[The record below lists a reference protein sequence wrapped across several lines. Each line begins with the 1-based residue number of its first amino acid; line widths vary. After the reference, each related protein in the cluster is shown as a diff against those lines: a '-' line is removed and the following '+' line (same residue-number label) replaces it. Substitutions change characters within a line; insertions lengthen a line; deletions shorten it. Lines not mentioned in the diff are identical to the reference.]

1 MPLLSPATIERVRHE
16 ANAHIAD
23 VVGRHVKLT
32 VKGHQPTGKCPFH
45 DEKSASF
52 SVRPSHGTFKCFGCS
67 AAGDAIKFIQLLKGV
82 TFPDAVK
89 ELAEQLN
96 LPVEYEEESP
106 EQAKVREE
114 KQAKRKAMQD
124 MLDWALAHYQG
135 NPLPERWLA
144 SRGWSDATAGA
155 LGMGYA
161 NANGNTLLEA
171 AKKADIAIESLVGA
185 ELVVNHGG
193 HYQDRFVDRVMI
205 PIRDVRGNVVAFTG
219 RLVSKPGPEVTG
231 RAAAKYDNSGSKVW
245 VKGDHL
251 FHLDRALRA
260 IAQANGL
267 VYLVEGHPNVA
278 RFLEVGRANVVARGG
293 TAFTDA
299 QAALLKRYA
308 KTVVIVPD
316 VDKPG
321 LKSMHDDV
329 APKLLALGLTVKVLL
344 PDEGKDPDEHLLRKT
359 HEEVNAWFRNTK
371 DYVAGQ
377 LCGECQSAGEGDPA
391 ERAVQIERMRT
402 TLELIVD
409 DTVRQCYYNDV
420 AKTWK
425 DFGRAHKFKK
435 RAGDLDLH
443 KMDRLEAEQKADAF
457 DYNFYEKSGRYWNND
472 GAALCNWTLDVLFFV
487 RSETNPRY
495 VVVLKRM
502 MDGTTRTTSITTDDF
517 TATGTFKKAIHR
529 LGGFFWQGS
538 EVDLINV
545 KMKLLRRVPEATSP
559 QTMGWNNAGQFFTWA
574 NGLLYDGTFVKPD
587 RYGVV
592 QLRRP
597 LRTLDDFR
605 RLRVESQVY
614 FGAEQVLVD
623 DPEVALEK
631 MGEEAVAAA
640 IERGEVAVN
649 SFHFLPFASNLKVAD
664 DDDDGWENERRY
676 KHLGK
681 GDLTFSH
688 WAGLVHRGFYQN
700 GMVMVSFL
708 VAALFRDI
716 IYDANGRYFPLLN
729 LFGQRGTGKSKAAE
743 ALAGM
748 FGDYPADGVNV
759 SSGTTPVAMSRYM
772 SSVSN
777 GLYWFNEYKNQST
790 EMKTIETLKG
800 IADGS
805 GRMTGR
811 ATGGNETRTIK
822 PKSAAMLAGQDM
834 PTKDS
839 ALLSRCV
846 VLEFTN
852 AHFAYTDVP
861 AYREL
866 DYWHTM
872 KELTSV
878 TCEILQ
884 HRALMLGYREAMI
897 AVRDEVRDAIRRQL
911 DASQLQNEERMVIN
925 LATLLTPMRL
935 LKEVLPFPF
944 TFDELLATLVE
955 RVNFQASVLK
965 TGDDIGQYFE
975 VLMSEVGRSFNVG
988 EHYAIKREADGVEKL
1003 FLRFR
1008 AVHGVYQAGAL
1019 RQGRQPLSEAV
1030 MKNYLRAHPYFLEE
1044 RSKGVNIGPKY
1055 SETSAFVLN
1064 YEKMRADGIEF
1075 DGGDYN
1081 AKAAG
1086 VDDPSLELAKKIHLN
1101 GNAPELVYQFVEKQ
1115 RAGTKPL
1122 AQLLA
1127 EFNANKEPAM
1137 TAADFIEQLKNY
1149 LVIVK
1154 RGRDLA
1160 FSDNFEKVRIEEY
1173 CPI

>member
-1 MPLLSPATIERVRHE
+1 MPLLSAATIDLVRHE
-16 ANAHIAD
+16 ANAHIVD
-23 VVGRHVKLT
+23 VVGRHVKLI

-52 SVRPSHGTFKCFGCS
+52 SVRPTHGTFKCFSCS

-82 TFPDAVK
+82 SFPDAVK

-114 KQAKRKAMQD
+114 KQAKRKAVQD
-124 MLDWALAHYQG
+124 MLDWALVHYQG

-144 SRGWSDATAGA
+144 SRGWSEVTAGA
-155 LGMGYA
+155 LGLGYA
-161 NANGNTLLEA
+161 DASGDALFEA
-171 AKKADIAIESLVGA
+171 AKKAGIAIESLVGA
-185 ELVVNHGG
+185 ELVVHHGG
-193 HYQDRFVDRVMI
+193 RYQDRFVDRVMI

-219 RLVSKPGPEVTG
+219 RLVSKPGPDVTG

-260 IAQANGL
+260 IVQASGV
-267 VYLVEGHPNVA
+267 VYLVEGQPNVA

-293 TAFTDA
+293 TAFTEA
-299 QAALLKRYA
+299 QAALVKRYA

-316 VDKPG
+316 HDKAG

-344 PDEGKDPDEHLLRKT
+344 PEEGKDPDEHLLRRT
-359 HEEVNAWFRNTK
+359 PEEVGAWFNSQR
-371 DYVAGQ
+371 DYVSG
-377 LCGECQSAGEGDPA
+377 LLVDECEALGSDDPA
-391 ERAVQIERMRT
+391 ERSQQIERMRT
-402 TLELIVD
+402 TLELIAD
-409 DTVRQCYYNDV
+409 DTMRQCYYTDV
-420 AKTWK
+420 SKRWK

-443 KMDRLEAEQKADAF
+443 KMDRLETEQKADAF
-457 DYNFYEKSGRYWNND
+457 DYNFYEKGGRYWNND
-472 GAALCNWTLDVLFFV
+472 GNALCNWTLDVLFFV

-538 EVDLINV
+538 EIDLINV

-574 NGLLYDGTFVKPD
+574 NGLLYDGNFVKPD

-631 MGEEAVAAA
+631 MGEDAVAAA

-681 GDLTFSH
+681 GDLTFGH

-716 IYDANGRYFPLLN
+716 IYEANGRYFPLLN

-772 SSVSN
+772 SSVAN

-852 AHFAYTDVP
+852 AHFAHTDKA
-861 AYREL
+861 AYEEL
-866 DYWHTM
+866 DDWHKI

-884 HRALMLGYREAMI
+884 HRPRVLGYREAMMQ
-897 AVRDEVRDAIRRQL
+897 VRQEVRDALRRQL
-911 DASQLQNEERMVIN
+911 GPELLPSEDRMVIN
-925 LATLLTPMRL
+925 VTTLLTPMRL
-935 LKEVLPFPF
+935 LQDVLPFPF
-944 TFDELLATLVE
+944 SFAELLATLVE
-955 RVNFQASVLK
+955 RLSFQSGVLK

-1030 MKNYLRAHPYFLEE
+1030 MRNYLRAHPYFLED
-1044 RSKGVNIGPKY
+1044 RPRHVYIGPKY
-1055 SETSAFVLN
+1055 TEASAIVLN

-1075 DGGDYN
+1075 DIGTYDS
-1081 AKAAG
+1081 KAAG
-1086 VDDPSLELAKKIHLN
+1086 ANDPSLELLKKVHIN
-1101 GNAPELVYQFVEKQ
+1101 GNAPDLIYQFVEKQ

-1122 AQLLA
+1122 SQMLA
-1127 EFNANKEPAM
+1127 EFNENKEPVM
-1137 TAADFIEQLKNY
+1137 ERDEFIAQLKNY

-1160 FSDNFEKVRIEEY
+1160 FSDDFEKVRVDEY